1 MRDRGFVPR
10 LLLARDLREN
20 DEAPLSPAQTHYLR
34 RVLRLREGDA
44 ARVFDG
50 EGAEREAIIVA
61 GKRAWNLKIGAAAAS
76 ADARFPVVV
85 AQIAGGGARGDWAVE
100 KMCEIGVAAFA
111 PLYRQKPPREAAL
124 ARWRRIVAA
133 ACAQC
138 GRAKLMRIERP
149 QTFAEWIARVGD
161 DAEARFLLTPE
172 VETPLLIAGA
182 QNDCCEQNA
191 AGMRF
196 GDAVARRRG
205 RLFAGRKTKRAR
217 KRIRLRRVGR
227 ARFALRNRAGNRR
240 RVVARA
246 NRNRARNGY
255 GEKSPRRRLAAFFFR
270 AQFGEKIVNFRRR
283 QCRAT
288 VFVVDQHRRRLVASA
303 EALGSEKSEH
313 SVRARFPEFDSE
325 RFAQFGRRLF
335 RARER
340 ARQAS
345 ADAKGAPPDR
355 AQMIHIVKSGD
366 LERAH
371 RRHADDLR
379 HRFDRLVRKP
389 ALFFLRDA
397 QSRHNRR
404 CPLRG
409 RIFRRF
415 ALDRGERFGATA
427 PPAFAR
433 RSSVDLAENDIHRAD
448 NRDRVGNHMAAR
460 HLVHRRQM
468 REARG
473 ADFQAVGLV
482 RAV

>member
-85 AQIAGGGARGDWAVE
+85 AQIAGGGARGDWAIE
-100 KMCEIGVAAFA
+100 KMCEVGVAAFA

-149 QTFAEWIARVGD
+149 QTFAEWIARHRRR
-161 DAEARFLLTPE
+161 AEARFLLTPE
-172 VETPLLIAGA
+172 AETPLFRGA
-182 QNDCCEQNA
+182 QNDRGARNT

-227 ARFALRNRAGNRR
+227 ARFALRNRARRRR
-240 RVVARA
+240 RVAIFDS
-246 NRNRARNGY
+246 RNRQLEVKGKLIPCVVVSRSRFFGDTRYRIEFFLDFRIDLAVRDELDKIFVIFLLENRPRAKFLNIGAVRHL
-255 GEKSPRRRLAAFFFR
+255 GIIRERDLLEREQKSP
-270 AQFGEKIVNFRRR
+270 
-283 QCRAT
+283 T
-288 VFVVDQHRRRLVASA
+288 
-303 EALGSEKSEH
+303 
-313 SVRARFPEFDSE
+313 
-325 RFAQFGRRLF
+325 
-335 RARER
+335 
-340 ARQAS
+340 
-345 ADAKGAPPDR
+345 
-355 AQMIHIVKSGD
+355 
-366 LERAH
+366 AH
-371 RRHADDLR
+371 RVFPSRNE
-379 HRFDRLVRKP
+379 RLSP
-389 ALFFLRDA
+389 AKVVLD
-397 QSRHNRR
+397 
-404 CPLRG
+404 
-409 RIFRRF
+409 F
-415 ALDRGERFGATA
+415 AAT
-427 PPAFAR
+427 
-433 RSSVDLAENDIHRAD
+433 
-448 NRDRVGNHMAAR
+448 
-460 HLVHRRQM
+460 
-468 REARG
+468 
-473 ADFQAVGLV
+473 
-482 RAV
+482 

>member
-61 GKRAWNLKIGAAAAS
+61 DKRAWNLKIGAAAAS

-85 AQIAGGGARGDWAVE
+85 AQIAGGGARGDWAIE
-100 KMCEIGVAAFA
+100 KMCEVGVAAFA

-138 GRAKLMRIERP
+138 GRAKLMRIERA
-149 QTFAEWIARVGD
+149 QTFADWIARAGG

-172 VETPLLIAGA
+172 AETPLLIAA
-182 QNDCCEQNA
+182 RENT

-227 ARFALRNRAGNRR
+227 ARFALRNRASNRR

-255 GEKSPRRRLAAFFFR
+255 GEKSP
-270 AQFGEKIVNFRRR
+270 K
-283 QCRAT
+283 
-288 VFVVDQHRRRLVASA
+288 
-303 EALGSEKSEH
+303 
-313 SVRARFPEFDSE
+313 
-325 RFAQFGRRLF
+325 
-335 RARER
+335 
-340 ARQAS
+340 
-345 ADAKGAPPDR
+345 
-355 AQMIHIVKSGD
+355 
-366 LERAH
+366 
-371 RRHADDLR
+371 
-379 HRFDRLVRKP
+379 
-389 ALFFLRDA
+389 
-397 QSRHNRR
+397 
-404 CPLRG
+404 
-409 RIFRRF
+409 
-415 ALDRGERFGATA
+415 
-427 PPAFAR
+427 
-433 RSSVDLAENDIHRAD
+433 
-448 NRDRVGNHMAAR
+448 RV
-460 HLVHRRQM
+460 
-468 REARG
+468 
-473 ADFQAVGLV
+473 
-482 RAV
+482 